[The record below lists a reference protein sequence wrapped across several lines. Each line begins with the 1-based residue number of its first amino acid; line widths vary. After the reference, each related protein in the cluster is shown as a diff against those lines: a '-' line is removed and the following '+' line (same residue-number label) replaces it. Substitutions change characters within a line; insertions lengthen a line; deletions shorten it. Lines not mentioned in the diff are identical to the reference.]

1 MIVLQCRSPL
11 HSEWF
16 VKSNPTRKLGVGS
29 FDPASS
35 TRLDVASFCA
45 DDPPM
50 SNLLLSALRRD

>member
-1 MIVLQCRSPL
+1 MLECRRPL
-11 HSEWF
+11 HSERF

-29 FDPASS
+29 FDPVSS

-50 SNLLLSALRRD
+50 SKLILSALRRA